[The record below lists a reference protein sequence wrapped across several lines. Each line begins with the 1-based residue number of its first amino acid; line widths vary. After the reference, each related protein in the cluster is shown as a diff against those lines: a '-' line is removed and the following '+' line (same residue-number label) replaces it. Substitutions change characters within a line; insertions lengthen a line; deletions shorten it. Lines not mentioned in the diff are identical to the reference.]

1 FELYDTYGFPLD
13 LSQLLA
19 KEKGF
24 TIDQEGFKTEMQKQK
39 DRSRKAT
46 SIDAEDWIEVHPGK
60 TTSFVGFD
68 DLLVETQI
76 LKYRKV
82 KTGKKENY
90 QIVLATTPFYAES
103 GGQVG
108 DTGLL
113 KTKEEDIPVINTK
126 KENDLILHY
135 TKKLPKHPKEKVTA
149 KVNMEKRL
157 NIMYNHT
164 ATHLLH
170 AALKEVIGSHVNQ
183 KGSLVSPE
191 ILRFDVSHFSKI
203 TNEE

>member
-1 FELYDTYGFPLD
+1 
-13 LSQLLA
+13 
-19 KEKGF
+19 
-24 TIDQEGFKTEMQKQK
+24 
-39 DRSRKAT
+39 
-46 SIDAEDWIEVHPGK
+46 
-60 TTSFVGFD
+60 
-68 DLLVETQI
+68 
-76 LKYRKV
+76 
-82 KTGKKENY
+82 
-90 QIVLATTPFYAES
+90 
-103 GGQVG
+103 VG

-170 AALKEVIGSHVNQ
+170 AALKEVIGDHVNQ

-203 TNEE
+203 TNEELHQVEMIVNQKIREDIAVNIKEMSKKDATALGATALFGEKYGDQVRVVTIDP